1 MSLRATVLLSL
12 LATALFT
19 ALLIGTEQWGV
30 GRHVDDGSVR
40 YKFLLEDVSDRYI
53 YQQRGRWLPSGRTPY
68 LQEHSEYPQLSTW
81 LFGLPYLFFDHH
93 VPEGRAQRDIEFRQH
108 EDDTAAYFDVHH
120 VSMGLSLFAL
130 AALTA
135 ACLVRLRAS
144 AGWALLLFLPGT
156 VYFAFNRFDAWPAVF
171 VALAVWQQLRGRR
184 KSAAVA
190 LALGA
195 MMKWYPILL
204 LPMFLAQNLYEQ
216 RTSATGGGVW
226 WRHLPRAVIAPGLAA
241 TAAMA
246 AILGITWFWDGGG
259 WEAVSYVYQHHAD
272 RPPNPPSLVYALR
285 SPERWSWVPRG
296 MARGIESL
304 LPALQFAPALVLALF
319 PVRSR
324 RALLLGALCVVL
336 GFAQFGKVFSPQWV
350 CWVAPLAILLAPR
363 SRLCLALVVLLQLLI
378 YVQIPVLYYERMG
391 VPGASLNG
399 ASGFWAV
406 CDLRI
411 ALLFTFWAWS
421 LVAFLRTV
429 WRGEDTPGSEPT
441 PMPTVA
447 T

>member
-1 MSLRATVLLSL
+1 MSLRATVLASL
-12 LATALFT
+12 LATVGLTLAL
-19 ALLIGTEQWGV
+19 ISTEQWGV
-30 GRHVDDGSVR
+30 GRRADDTVR
-40 YKFLLEDVSDRYI
+40 YKFLLEDISDRYI

-68 LQEHSEYPQLSTW
+68 LQEHSEYPQLATW
-81 LFGLPYLFFDHH
+81 LFGLPYLFFDNH
-93 VPEGRAQRDIEFRQH
+93 VPEGRAQRNDEFVQH
-108 EDDTAAYFDVHH
+108 KDDTAAYFDLHH

-130 AALTA
+130 VALSA
-135 ACLVRLRAS
+135 ACLARLS
-144 AGWALLLFLPGT
+144 SSPGWALLLFLPGT
-156 VYFAFNRFDAWPAVF
+156 AYFSFNRFDAWPAAF
-171 VALAVWQQLRGRR
+171 VALAVLQQLRGRP
-184 KSAAVA
+184 KAAAFA
-190 LALGA
+190 LGLGA

-204 LPMFLAQNLYEQ
+204 VPLFLAHNLAVE
-216 RTSATGGGVW
+216 RAAAESAGRSGVW
-226 WRHLPRAVIAPGLAA
+226 WRHLPRAVIVPGLAA
-241 TAAMA
+241 TAALA
-246 AILGITWFWDGGG
+246 AVLGITWLWDGGG
-259 WEAVSYVYQHHAD
+259 WEAVSYVYRHHAD

-296 MARGIESL
+296 MAGVVECV

-350 CWVAPLAILLAPR
+350 CWVVPLAILLAPR
-363 SRLCLALVVLLQLLI
+363 SRLCLGLVIALQVLI

-399 ASGFWAV
+399 ANAFWAV

-411 ALLFTFWAWS
+411 ALLFGFWAWS
-421 LVAFLRTV
+421 LAAFLRTV
-429 WRGEDTPGSEPT
+429 WRGEPDAALERHA
-441 PMPTVA
+441 A